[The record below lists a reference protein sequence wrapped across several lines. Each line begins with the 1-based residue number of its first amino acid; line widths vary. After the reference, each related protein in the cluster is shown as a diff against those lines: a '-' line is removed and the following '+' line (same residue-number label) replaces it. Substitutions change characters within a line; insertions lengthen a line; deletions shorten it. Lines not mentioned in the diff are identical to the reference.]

1 MIRKMEH
8 RDIKSVA
15 ELERQCFSRPWS
27 ERSLE
32 RETDNPDSLFLV
44 YEKDQ
49 EIIGYIGMYLIVDE
63 ADITNIAVSERY
75 RGKGYGKKLLIEAAN
90 RIFAEGYQA
99 MTLEV
104 RKSNR
109 PAICLYERAGF
120 QIEGERKKFYESPT
134 EDALIMW
141 KRK

>member
-15 ELERQCFSRPWS
+15 QLEQQCFSRPWS

-32 RETDNPDSLFLV
+32 REVDNPNSLFLV
-44 YEKDQ
+44 YEEKQ
-49 EIIGYIGMYLIVDE
+49 EIVGYIGMYLIMDE
-63 ADITNIAVSERY
+63 ADITNIAVSEIY
-75 RGKGYGKKLLIEAAN
+75 RGKGYGKKLLMEAVN
-90 RIFAEGYQA
+90 RIFAKGYQA

-120 QIEGERKKFYESPT
+120 KIEGERKRFYESPT
-134 EDALIMW
+134 EDAFIMW

>member
-1 MIRKMEH
+1 MEH

-15 ELERQCFSRPWS
+15 QLEQQCFSRPWS

-32 RETDNPDSLFLV
+32 REVDNPNSLFLV
-44 YEKDQ
+44 YEEKQ
-49 EIIGYIGMYLIVDE
+49 EIVGYIGMYLIMDE
-63 ADITNIAVSERY
+63 ADITNIAVSEIY
-75 RGKGYGKKLLIEAAN
+75 RGKGYGKKLLMEAVN
-90 RIFAEGYQA
+90 RIFAKGYQA

-120 QIEGERKKFYESPT
+120 KIEGERKRFYESPT
-134 EDALIMW
+134 EDAFIMW

>member
-15 ELERQCFSRPWS
+15 QLERQCFSRPWS
-27 ERSLE
+27 EQSLE
-32 RETDNPDSLFLV
+32 QEVDNQNSLFLV
-44 YEKDQ
+44 YEDNQ
-49 EIIGYIGMYLIVDE
+49 EIIGYIGMYLIIDE
-63 ADITNIAVSERY
+63 ADITNIAVSEIH
-75 RGKGYGKKLLIEAAN
+75 RGKGYGKQLLQEAVK

-99 MTLEV
+99 LTLEV
-104 RKSNR
+104 RKSNC

-120 QIEGERKKFYESPT
+120 QIEGERKNFYECPA
-134 EDALIMW
+134 EDAFIMW